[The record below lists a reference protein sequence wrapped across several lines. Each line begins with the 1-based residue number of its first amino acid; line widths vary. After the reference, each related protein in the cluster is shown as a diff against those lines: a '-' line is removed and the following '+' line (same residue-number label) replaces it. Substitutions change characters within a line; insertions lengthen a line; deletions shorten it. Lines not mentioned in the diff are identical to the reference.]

1 MGIQYLNS
9 FLKRN
14 TNEHSIKKLK
24 LNELYGKTIVIDTSI
39 YLYRFLAEEA
49 LLDNM
54 YTMLSLFKY
63 YNIAPI
69 FVFDGKA
76 PQEKNKLLDKRKNDK
91 VDAEVEYNKLK
102 LILLDTDIGPK
113 YDVMQEEMILLKKKF
128 VRLKKE
134 DILDVQKLM
143 RAFGVTYLDA
153 DGEADALCAK
163 LVIKKQ
169 AFACLSED
177 MDLFVYGCPRVLRYL
192 SLLNETVVIYLLDKI
207 LIDLNMTQSEFK
219 EICILSGTDYNY
231 SANINTTLYK
241 TINYFKLYKKAKTT
255 DDFYKWIEKSSDY
268 IANIFE
274 LYNIYNMF
282 QLNEINLRN
291 FKTNNLSKPINV
303 SMIKE
308 IMKPA
313 GFIFIK

>member
-24 LNELYGKTIVIDTSI
+24 LNDLYGKTIVIDTSI

-76 PQEKNKLLDKRKNDK
+76 PPEKDKLIDKRNNDK
-91 VDAEVEYNKLK
+91 INAEIEYNKIK
-102 LILLDTDIGPK
+102 LELDNTGIGLK
-113 YDVMQEEMILLKKKF
+113 YDSLHEEMILLKKKF
-128 VRLKKE
+128 VRLKRQ

-143 RAFGVTYLDA
+143 RAFGVSYLDA
-153 DGEADALCAK
+153 EGEADALCAK

-192 SLLNETVVIYLLDKI
+192 SLLNETVIIYLLDKI
-207 LIDLNMTQSEFK
+207 LIDLNMTHLEFK

-231 SANINTTLYK
+231 NANINTTLYK
-241 TINYFKLYKKAKTT
+241 TMNYFKLYKKSKTT
-255 DDFYKWIEKSSDY
+255 EDFYKWIDKSSDY
-268 IANIFE
+268 IVNIFE

-303 SMIKE
+303 NMIKE